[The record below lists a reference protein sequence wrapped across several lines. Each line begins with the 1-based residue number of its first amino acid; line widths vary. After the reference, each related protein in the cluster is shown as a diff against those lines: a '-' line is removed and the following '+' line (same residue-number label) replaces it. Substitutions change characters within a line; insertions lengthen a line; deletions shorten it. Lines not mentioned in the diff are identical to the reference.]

1 MQTNLFL
8 ILGAEDCPAKPWTTP
23 ADTLPLSLSPSLSSL
38 SSVTAT
44 RMLLWFT
51 ILCLQAIRGQP
62 PPDVISPG
70 PASGIVLREQP
81 GLLIT
86 NCRTHTQ
93 KVYVRL
99 DPRNVYRAHYPR
111 TVIQYSWAGAR
122 WTEDSLSHADA
133 DIRHMLNQLEKM
145 TVTQAELSGH
155 NRRPK
160 RFLGALLGAAAAVG
174 TLFNIGMSSVNAVNL
189 ATVRRHVAE
198 IQTEIPQLR
207 EQLTTQSASLQTIGK
222 TLRGTVVILNTHS
235 VLLNQTVNSMKQ
247 LFNDFQ
253 TDFAQTQLVT
263 ALMTDMLREVSSS
276 IDSLAMGRIPPYL
289 IPLSLVQNVLASAI
303 TTPADPLQVHLAYSL
318 GSAIPLY
325 VDPEQREVGFL
336 LNLPIIE
343 SSRIYRLKDIV
354 NVGFWKGNTH
364 IKVRTPDVV
373 AYHDSD
379 PQLYLA
385 PNLHMCTLTK
395 DIHYLCPS
403 KPFLRDNT
411 DGICGLQPMSSDNR
425 CPAEARPR
433 MQVGETRAEI
443 IGDRWLVNTPVLT
456 ATLTY
461 DQHDTATRVSL
472 LNQSMWIQVPKGA
485 ILHVDD
491 LALYHL
497 PSSEYES
504 ELEIP
509 SFFKDHNFTL
519 GPELELGIET
529 GGSQLID
536 IAPLDSALQALS
548 RQPPLTTSPVIRA
561 WSAADTALCISMV
574 VSHLLTLGLAFILY
588 RRLNEVRSSTVKL
601 TKAVS
606 GGFRR
611 NPRREAPALEVA
623 SDLIELSPQP

>member
-1 MQTNLFL
+1 MDTGEKVLS
-8 ILGAEDCPAKPWTTP
+8 IAEDDGSGSGLDTIHGVTGDDALSGMEDATVATLGEGVVEEDGTSGVTAGSGRSVTRDAVRAALYEPLQWPMYTAIQGLQLMGTVWGMRGGQCHGSCKNQSYPQKGERFGSPGLAARLTPVTTWKAIAGKGRMDLEHWWDGIPQGIHCTGKCKECPPFGRGPPFLETNQTSVCSIAIYMWP
-23 ADTLPLSLSPSLSSL
+23 AD
-38 SSVTAT
+38 
-44 RMLLWFT
+44 
-51 ILCLQAIRGQP
+51 QQ
-62 PPDVISPG
+62 
-70 PASGIVLREQP
+70 
-81 GLLIT
+81 
-86 NCRTHTQ
+86 
-93 KVYVRL
+93 
-99 DPRNVYRAHYPR
+99 
-111 TVIQYSWAGAR
+111 
-122 WTEDSLSHADA
+122 
-133 DIRHMLNQLEKM
+133 
-145 TVTQAELSGH
+145 
-155 NRRPK
+155 
-160 RFLGALLGAAAAVG
+160 
-174 TLFNIGMSSVNAVNL
+174 
-189 ATVRRHVAE
+189 
-198 IQTEIPQLR
+198 
-207 EQLTTQSASLQTIGK
+207 
-222 TLRGTVVILNTHS
+222 
-235 VLLNQTVNSMKQ
+235 
-247 LFNDFQ
+247 
-253 TDFAQTQLVT
+253 
-263 ALMTDMLREVSSS
+263 
-276 IDSLAMGRIPPYL
+276 
-289 IPLSLVQNVLASAI
+289 LSLVQNMLASAI

-336 LNLPIIE
+336 LNLPIIQ
-343 SSRIYRLKDIV
+343 SNRIYRLKDIV

-364 IKVRTPDVV
+364 IKIRTPDVV

-433 MQVGETRAEI
+433 MQVSETRAEI

-529 GGSQLID
+529 GGSQFID

-548 RQPPLTTSPVIRA
+548 RQPPLTASPVIRA

-574 VSHLLTLGLAFILY
+574 VSHPLTSGLAFILY
-588 RRLNEVRSSTVKL
+588 RRLNEVRSSTAKL

-611 NPRREAPALEVA
+611 NPRKEAPALEVA
-623 SDLIELSPQP
+623 SNLIELSPQP